1 MPYNTRSRRQ
11 EFQPVLPHSQRPIRR
26 PQDNPTP
33 IQGTGCRRGAGD
45 LTRESSHTSAFF
57 SLSKDCPWQFEDE
70 SQTSSPPSFTRPHS
84 TSPPSTQIEDNPI
97 GIPSPILAFQENH
110 KSVTTEKSDQRQPG
124 QARIIHFD
132 FSKYRPSTP
141 GSESRPIKIEDSP
154 ESTLSSS
161 IPSQKLSAPRE
172 LAASSI
178 ASCSEV
184 PVRQDGCQP
193 SDTLYLNRENHN
205 GSSFMILPGSLE
217 LSAATTNIISS
228 PEASTAFLHSFLAAE
243 KYWLRSWDHDMDPD
257 IKFWDKFTAKFNANT
272 LCYQIDTWLTATT
285 VATVLCS
292 QPYKAQIQRQL
303 SLGDDM
309 KLRLVSAI
317 EDCRRMSQ
325 RRRRQ
330 QQLRSKNVKA
340 SIDNKAAG
348 EEFEQDVLTKKP
360 QTLEDQNKLL
370 LTLATTEYAKQK
382 GVEHVVDPETRAPA
396 TGLKENFQD
405 KRKRVYPEPHT
416 ANLDGPSTRDHP
428 RPNVRRNQSHKSE
441 AIGSDPRKRF
451 KKSMNSRSQNSHSHP
466 STREI
471 RGDKEGPWSSNRAAQ
486 DRLEQRVKELE
497 RELKNMRQRRYR

>member
-1 MPYNTRSRRQ
+1 M
-11 EFQPVLPHSQRPIRR
+11 
-26 PQDNPTP
+26 
-33 IQGTGCRRGAGD
+33 
-45 LTRESSHTSAFF
+45 
-57 SLSKDCPWQFEDE
+57 
-70 SQTSSPPSFTRPHS
+70 
-84 TSPPSTQIEDNPI
+84 
-97 GIPSPILAFQENH
+97 
-110 KSVTTEKSDQRQPG
+110 
-124 QARIIHFD
+124 IHFD

-184 PVRQDGCQP
+184 PVRQYGCQP
-193 SDTLYLNRENHN
+193 SDILYLNRENHN
-205 GSSFMILPGSLE
+205 GSSFMILPGSPE

-228 PEASTAFLHSFLAAE
+228 PEASTAFLHSFLEAE

-257 IKFWDKFTAKFNANT
+257 IKFWEKFSAKFNANT
-272 LCYQIDTWLTATT
+272 FCYQIDTWLTART

-330 QQLRSKNVKA
+330 QQLRSKNVNA
-340 SIDNKAAG
+340 SIDNKAAQ
-348 EEFEQDVLTKKP
+348 EEFEDVLTRKP

-382 GVEHVVDPETRAPA
+382 GVEHVVDPETIAPA
-396 TGLKENFQD
+396 TRLKENSWD

-416 ANLDGPSTRDHP
+416 ANLDGPSTRDHS
-428 RPNVRRNQSHKSE
+428 RPKVRRNQPPKSE

-451 KKSMNSRSQNSHSHP
+451 KSMNSRSQNSHSHP
-466 STREI
+466 STRNI
-471 RGDKEGPWSSNRAAQ
+471 RGDRGGP
-486 DRLEQRVKELE
+486 
-497 RELKNMRQRRYR
+497 